1 MGVLVAIEGVDG
13 AGKFTLS
20 HKLTMAWEDAGV
32 DVVRIGFPRYG
43 ESVHAD
49 IAAEALSG
57 EHGDL
62 EASVNAMAVLFALDR
77 ANAAAELVK
86 LTRRHDV
93 VLLDR
98 YVASNAAY
106 SAARVH
112 EDADGPIVE
121 WVRALEFDRL
131 MLPVPDAQVLL
142 DVPVELARERARAR
156 EQEDESRTRD
166 AYERDSALQQR
177 TAAVYAGLA
186 DRQWMSPWFVVDGSP
201 SGNLDPVQLAAT
213 LLNDRSHGAGVTP

>member
-1 MGVLVAIEGVDG
+1 MLVTIEGVDG

-20 HKLTMAWEDAGV
+20 RKLTLAWEESGV

-49 IAAEALSG
+49 IAAEALAG

-62 EASVNAMAVLFALDR
+62 ETSVNAMAVLFALDR
-77 ANAAAELVK
+77 SSAAAELVK

-93 VLLDR
+93 VILDR

-112 EDADGPIVE
+112 EDADGPMVE

-142 DVPVELARERARAR
+142 GVPVELAEERARTR
-156 EQEDESRTRD
+156 EQEDGSRIRD
-166 AYERDSALQQR
+166 AYERDSGLQRR

-186 DRQWMSPWFVVDGSP
+186 EKQWMSPWHVVDGSP
-201 SGNLDPVQLAAT
+201 DGDLDPVQLAAT
-213 LLNDRSHGAGVTP
+213 LLNERSRGAGVTT